1 MIKVNGK
8 IKDYENSITIESLIL
23 QEGYKKDIVVVEVN
37 EKIIKKNEYGTYML
51 EDGDKVEILKFV
63 GGG

>member
-8 IKDYENSITIESLIL
+8 IKEYENSITIESLIL

>member
-8 IKDYENSITIESLIL
+8 IKEYENSITIESLIL
-23 QEGYKKDIVVVEVN
+23 QEGYEKDIVVVEVN
-37 EKIIKKNEYGTYML
+37 EKIIKKNEYETHML
-51 EDGDKVEILKFV
+51 KDGDKVEILKFV

>member
-8 IKDYENSITIESLIL
+8 IKEYENSITIESLIL

-37 EKIIKKNEYGTYML
+37 EKIIKKNEYETYML

>member
-8 IKDYENSITIESLIL
+8 IKEYENSITIESLIL

-37 EKIIKKNEYGTYML
+37 EKIIKNNEYGTYML

>member
-8 IKDYENSITIESLIL
+8 IKEYENSITIESLIL
-23 QEGYKKDIVVVEVN
+23 QEGYEKDIVVVEVN
-37 EKIIKKNEYGTYML
+37 EKIIKKNEYENYML
-51 EDGDKVEILKFV
+51 KDGDKVEILKFV

>member
-8 IKDYENSITIESLIL
+8 IKEYENSITIENLIL
-23 QEGYKKDIVVVEVN
+23 QEGYEKDIVVVEVN
-37 EKIIKKNEYGTYML
+37 EKIIKKDEYNNLTL
-51 EDGDKVEILKFV
+51 KDGDKVEILKFV

>member
-8 IKDYENSITIESLIL
+8 IKEYENSMTIETLIY
-23 QEGYKKDIVVVEVN
+23 QEGYEKDIVVVEVN
-37 EKIIKKNEYGTYML
+37 EKIIKKNEYESYTL
-51 EDGDKVEILKFV
+51 KDGDKVEILKFV

>member
-8 IKDYENSITIESLIL
+8 IKGYENSITIESLIL

>member
-8 IKDYENSITIESLIL
+8 IKEYENSITIESLIL

-37 EKIIKKNEYGTYML
+37 EKIIKKNEYETYML
-51 EDGDKVEILKFV
+51 KDGDKVEILKFV

>member
-8 IKDYENSITIESLIL
+8 IKEYENSITIESLIL
-23 QEGYKKDIVVVEVN
+23 QEGYEKDIVVVEVN
-37 EKIIKKNEYGTYML
+37 EKIIKKNEYETYML
-51 EDGDKVEILKFV
+51 KDGDKVEILKFV

>member
-8 IKDYENSITIESLIL
+8 IKEYGNSITIESLIL

-51 EDGDKVEILKFV
+51 ENGDKVEILKFV

>member
-8 IKDYENSITIESLIL
+8 TKEYENSMTIETLIY
-23 QEGYKKDIVVVEVN
+23 QEGYEKDIVVVEVN
-37 EKIIKKNEYGTYML
+37 EKIIKKNEYETYTL
-51 EDGDKVEILKFV
+51 KDGDKVEILKFV

>member
-1 MIKVNGK
+1 MIKINGK
-8 IKDYENSITIESLIL
+8 IKEYENSITIESLIL
-23 QEGYKKDIVVVEVN
+23 QEGYEKDIVVVEVN

-51 EDGDKVEILKFV
+51 KDGDKVEILKFV

>member
-8 IKDYENSITIESLIL
+8 IKEYENSVTIESLIL
-23 QEGYKKDIVVVEVN
+23 QEGYEKDIVVVEVN
-37 EKIIKKNEYGTYML
+37 EKIIKKNEYETYML
-51 EDGDKVEILKFV
+51 KDGDKVEILKFV

>member
-8 IKDYENSITIESLIL
+8 IKEYENSITIESLIL
-23 QEGYKKDIVVVEVN
+23 QEGYEKDIVVVEVN
-37 EKIIKKNEYGTYML
+37 EKIIKKNQYETHML
-51 EDGDKVEILKFV
+51 KDGDKVEILKFV